1 MLPSAVLSNFAKQA
15 SACDDLGSPFT
26 ARLCRLLPGML
37 DPATVTGRRVLD
49 WPGNPL
55 ADALALR
62 LCGGLHAL
70 VLADAD
76 AELSAVYPPNDPDD
90 EGLAKA
96 LALAIRRNDAFL
108 AAFLD
113 SPPQTNETARAG
125 MLLPGFLLIARETG
139 LPLALTEI
147 GSSAGLNLFFDRF
160 DYDYAGRSWG
170 PTGSPA
176 RLAPEVRGGPPP
188 LAGELRIAERA
199 GSDIAP
205 VDISDP
211 AQRLRLRSYV
221 WADQTERLARI
232 DAAIAIASETPFVLE
247 TADAARF
254 VRKRLQRRKTGEAF
268 VLFHSIMWQYMPR
281 ASKDGV
287 LAALEEAGR
296 EATRE
301 APVARL
307 RMEPLG
313 QGPYATLSL
322 TMWPGGET
330 RRLARCNYHG
340 RWIEWLMTD

>member
-1 MLPSAVLSNFAKQA
+1 MLPSAVLSNFAQQA
-15 SACDDLGSPFT
+15 KSCDDLASPFT

-37 DPATVTGRRVLD
+37 DVTTATGRRVLD
-49 WPGNPL
+49 WPGDPL

-70 VLADAD
+70 VLAKAD
-76 AELSAVYPPNDPDD
+76 AELSASYPPNDVDD
-90 EGLAKA
+90 EALGKA
-96 LALAIRRNDAFL
+96 LAGAIRRNDPLL

-160 DYDYAGRSWG
+160 DYDYAGHSWG
-170 PTGSPA
+170 PAGSPA
-176 RLAPEVRGGPPP
+176 RLVTEVRGSPPP
-188 LAGELRIAERA
+188 LAGELRIADRA

-221 WADQTERLARI
+221 WADQAARLARL
-232 DAAIAIASETPFVLE
+232 DAAIGIALETSFVLE
-247 TADAARF
+247 KADAAAF
-254 VRKRLQRRKTGEAF
+254 VRNRLHERKPGEAF

-281 ASKDGV
+281 ASKEGV
-287 LAALEEAGR
+287 LAALEDAGR
-296 EATRE
+296 EATRD
-301 APVARL
+301 APIARL

-313 QGPYATLSL
+313 QAPHATLSL
-322 TMWPGGET
+322 TIWPGGET
-330 RRLARCNYHG
+330 RRLALCNYHG
-340 RWIEWLMTD
+340 RWIEWLVP